1 MTFALDGEF
10 GAYLNFKG
18 SNMLQRALDKRWVR
32 VTFAIL
38 FGLPG
43 VLLAV
48 FSIGLG
54 TWLSSRISGLSDW
67 YALVLVPLALLLTL
81 GVVGIWRR
89 ILKPHSVMTGQ
100 ERARVRAF
108 LLIGI
113 LGIAGYAVFTV
124 ILFEEAFLVPFF
136 TVLAGITLLF
146 IFATPNSK

>member
-1 MTFALDGEF
+1 
-10 GAYLNFKG
+10 
-18 SNMLQRALDKRWVR
+18 MLQRVLDKRWAR
-32 VTFAIL
+32 VTLAIL
-38 FGLPG
+38 VGLPG
-43 VLLAV
+43 TLLAV
-48 FSIGLG
+48 ISILIGLR
-54 TWLSSRISGLSDW
+54 LSSSASAASDL
-67 YALVLVPLALLLTL
+67 YILILLPLALFLTL
-81 GVVGIWRR
+81 GIVGIWRR

>member
-1 MTFALDGEF
+1 
-10 GAYLNFKG
+10 
-18 SNMLQRALDKRWVR
+18 MLQRALDKRWVR
-32 VTFAIL
+32 ITLAIL

-43 VLLAV
+43 ALLAV

-54 TWLSSRISGLSDW
+54 IWLSSRISGLSDW
-67 YALVLVPLALLLTL
+67 YAVVLVPLALFLTL

-89 ILKPHSVMTGQ
+89 ILKPHSVMTGH

-108 LLIGI
+108 LLTGI

-124 ILFEEAFLVPFF
+124 ILFEETFLVPFF
-136 TVLAGITLLF
+136 TVLAGTTLLF

>member
-1 MTFALDGEF
+1 M
-10 GAYLNFKG
+10 
-18 SNMLQRALDKRWVR
+18 R
-32 VTFAIL
+32 VTLAVL

-43 VLLAV
+43 VLLAI

-54 TWLSSRISGLSDW
+54 IWLSSRISGLSDW
-67 YALVLVPLALLLTL
+67 YALVLVPLAFLLTL

-89 ILKPHSVMTGQ
+89 ILKPHSVMTDQ
-100 ERARVRAF
+100 ERARARAF

-146 IFATPNSK
+146 IFATPNS